1 MLWWRKKK
9 IDLICQDNI
18 VYVGFL
24 LNCFDKS
31 HVLCLQ
37 DGKEGI
43 VELINSKLTD
53 VEEKDREEI
62 ISYIVKHFEDPT
74 AYEKARLPRARRP
87 RRSRSGEDKKEDNK
101 ENSASED
108 VKDEKEDVKPNGN

>member
-1 MLWWRKKK
+1 M
-9 IDLICQDNI
+9 
-18 VYVGFL
+18 
-24 LNCFDKS
+24 
-31 HVLCLQ
+31 LCLQ